1 MLDGSG
7 SFVQDGSRTLSSY
20 SWRQIDGPQVDL
32 NNKNIK
38 TPSFKAPCIG
48 LDFNTLGPKNPYV
61 NLVFELIVTD
71 DIGVSSAPG
80 IVNILVKMI
89 QRALV
94 LQGGG
99 SLGAY
104 EAGVFKAL
112 CKELGERDKSR
123 GNIRKNR
130 PLFDIIAGTSIGAVN
145 ASIIIDNVLRLKRG
159 NPNLDTQAI
168 WSDAAKQLDEFWQKI
183 SILSLDNPLFWIWWD
198 IWHINSKTWIENYR
212 LLSEQN
218 EKLSKLKEDYH
229 TLSISFGQKI
239 VL

>member
-1 MLDGSG
+1 
-7 SFVQDGSRTLSSY
+7 
-20 SWRQIDGPQVDL
+20 
-32 NNKNIK
+32 
-38 TPSFKAPCIG
+38 
-48 LDFNTLGPKNPYV
+48 
-61 NLVFELIVTD
+61 TD
-71 DIGVSSAPG
+71 DLGVSSAPG
-80 IVNILVKMI
+80 IVNIRVKMI

-145 ASIIIDNVLRLKRG
+145 ASIIIDNVLRLKRE

-168 WSDAAKQLDEFWQKI
+168 WNDAAKQLDEFWQRI
-183 SILSLDNPLFWIWWD
+183 
-198 IWHINSKTWIENYR
+198 
-212 LLSEQN
+212 
-218 EKLSKLKEDYH
+218 
-229 TLSISFGQKI
+229 
-239 VL
+239 